1 MIFQRVSSLSFSLV
15 LYEFRA
21 RQEIQYFIFFILL
34 SVKFNY
40 KMLLFGGSHDAV
52 MLFFSRRLFFHLLLL
67 LLILPGLLSILYLVI
82 LHFSH
87 ECRVFDGYQSFKYF
101 TSSHYRMRIFS
112 SLLKDFVVD
121 VK

>member
-1 MIFQRVSSLSFSLV
+1 MIFQRVSSPSFSLV

-52 MLFFSRRLFFHLLLL
+52 MLFFFPKTFLSFVIVATDTTRLALYSQPDNPSF
-67 LLILPGLLSILYLVI
+67 LS
-82 LHFSH
+82 
-87 ECRVFDGYQSFKYF
+87 
-101 TSSHYRMRIFS
+101 
-112 SLLKDFVVD
+112 
-121 VK
+121 